1 MAKGKSQNSGSG
13 RVKKNRRR
21 KRRLRVGMIL
31 VVLVACAVFAVLS
44 LTTLFRV
51 ESFVVSGELGRYTPE
66 QVTEASGVALGTN
79 LFSVKTG
86 EVSARIEEQLPYVRE
101 ATVKIRLPDRILI
114 EVGQTQ
120 AAAVVETNLGCFQID
135 DTHKILAE
143 AEPADGLIFR
153 GIVLDSVQIGRRAQY
168 SDENA
173 ASILSALMNGL
184 RETGM
189 DAVQDVDLTDLYA
202 IEVQYNDLLT
212 IKLGGATDLQK
223 KLRFARYVID
233 EKLDP
238 AQRGTLDLSVNV
250 NQAIFRPDYGSMDI
264 INRPPESVSSASSVS

>member
-66 QVTEASGVALGTN
+66 QVIEASGVALGTN

-86 EVSARIEEQLPYVRE
+86 EVSARIEEQLPYIRE

-173 ASILSALMNGL
+173 ASILSALMDGL
-184 RETGM
+184 RENEM

-264 INRPPESVSSASSVS
+264 INRPPESVSSESSVS